1 MNKREITFDGLHL
14 REAADGGKSR
24 TVVGH
29 AVVFGQ
35 MSINLTPWSS
45 YREMYEVIERG
56 AITQELLDRS
66 DVMLTAFHDNK
77 MILGRCT
84 NGRGTLSLVLDE
96 RGLRAECTLAET
108 ATADELLAAIER
120 GDITG
125 MSFAF
130 RADEDDS
137 ENGVS
142 YEKLQPSGSKEV
154 YLRHVKK
161 IDKLYDVTIA
171 GRPAYPQTDIA
182 QREADE
188 FYSAAIGEP
197 EALKLERERQA
208 EEQRLADEKRQAEEG
223 EALAREMNRR
233 KAEMFERERN
243 IY

>member
-14 REAADGGKSR
+14 REAADGKKSR

-35 MSINLTPWSS
+35 RSINLTPWSS

-56 AITQELLDRS
+56 AITQELIDKS

-120 GDITG
+120 GDIMG

-130 RADEDDS
+130 RADED
-137 ENGVS
+137 GVS
-142 YEKLQPSGSKEV
+142 YEKLLPSGSKEV
-154 YLRHVKK
+154 WLRHVKH

-197 EALKLERERQA
+197 EALKLQRERQA
-208 EEQRLADEKRQAEEG
+208 EEQRLADEKRQAEER
-223 EALAREMNRR
+223 EALEREMNRR